1 MSLPTESL
9 AGKHD
14 LKLVSEDASEVILAT
29 AGYDHT
35 IKFWQAH
42 TGACVLTLQHPDS
55 HVNAME
61 ISPDGQVMLLLH
73 SCKYSTNTFSFVDW
87 ENQMLSLHYILTFN
101 SFWLHAAI
109 STYACSR

>member
-1 MSLPTESL
+1 LPQANKLPQLCYLHIIDFSTKMSLPTESL

-61 ISPDGQVMLLLH
+61 ISPDGQVMKPFYNIRT
-73 SCKYSTNTFSFVDW
+73 CAFSFLD
-87 ENQMLSLHYILTFN
+87 QKY
-101 SFWLHAAI
+101 
-109 STYACSR
+109 